1 MEPEHVPTTKPFV
14 QQADSKKSASQLKRE
29 RIRRQQQ
36 QSTQDHT
43 ATSTPST
50 YKRLLSMPEIW
61 SLFLDIV
68 EGLAHLHQQNI
79 VHRDLKPPNL
89 LLKWDTRHRDRDQPN
104 EWRAAFDHPGM
115 YVVVLHVIHPILT
128 HKNVVKIDLG
138 FLYPILENAKISKVY
153 QIKTVPGQLAPWS
166 LWHLSMLKWILVA
179 DILWN
184 IHPKLTCGPL
194 AWCCTIYATRSS
206 LIPILTILI
215 CCERKYWP
223 SESKFPFMFGVYISC
238 LPFVLVSNFQ
248 RADLTYTMI
257 MTRQ

>member
-1 MEPEHVPTTKPFV
+1 MFVYRPKDSMLIHSYGMITQDGYEVLLTCFFSCFFFFFKQKECANGGNLEEYMEPEHVPTTKPFV
-14 QQADSKKSASQLKRE
+14 QAENQKSAAQLKRE

-43 ATSTPST
+43 TTSTPTT

-115 YVVVLHVIHPILT
+115 YVILHVIMIL
-128 HKNVVKIDLG
+128 
-138 FLYPILENAKISKVY
+138 
-153 QIKTVPGQLAPWS
+153 
-166 LWHLSMLKWILVA
+166 
-179 DILWN
+179 
-184 IHPKLTCGPL
+184 
-194 AWCCTIYATRSS
+194 
-206 LIPILTILI
+206 
-215 CCERKYWP
+215 
-223 SESKFPFMFGVYISC
+223 MF
-238 LPFVLVSNFQ
+238 
-248 RADLTYTMI
+248 TY
-257 MTRQ
+257 